1 MRLKLDTI
9 SKPLEVEVGER
20 VVRCTIDLSDI
31 ALEESGMLD
40 AAYRVSVKINERSAQ
55 HPGDLKAQELCMRE
69 MADAIRPA
77 VVRYIGADSYAEV
90 LDAVGVTV
98 DDDWMATSLT
108 SQLFAAV
115 AEAVAG
121 RMGSINDKLARYLPA
136 SEAPGG
142 TD

>member
-40 AAYRVSVKINERSAQ
+40 DAYRASVEINERSAQ
-55 HPGDLKAQELCMRE
+55 HPGDLEAQELCMRE

-77 VVRYIGADSYAEV
+77 IVRYIGADSYAEV
-90 LDAVGVTV
+90 LDAVGVTLE
-98 DDDWMATSLT
+98 DDWMATSLT
-108 SQLFAAV
+108 SQVFAAV

>member
-1 MRLKLDTI
+1 
-9 SKPLEVEVGER
+9 
-20 VVRCTIDLSDI
+20 
-31 ALEESGMLD
+31 
-40 AAYRVSVKINERSAQ
+40 
-55 HPGDLKAQELCMRE
+55 MRE

-77 VVRYIGADSYAEV
+77 IVRYIGAEAYAEV
-90 LDAVGVTV
+90 LDAVGVTLE
-98 DDDWMATSLT
+98 DDWMATSLT
-108 SQLFAAV
+108 SQVFAAV

>member
-1 MRLKLDTI
+1 MRLKLDSI
-9 SKPLEVEVGER
+9 SKPLEIEVGER

-31 ALEESGMLD
+31 AIEESGMLD
-40 AAYRVSVKINERSAQ
+40 DAYRASVEINERSAQ
-55 HPGDLKAQELCMRE
+55 NPGDLEAQELCMRE

-77 VVRYIGADSYAEV
+77 IVRYIGAEAYAEV

>member
-1 MRLKLDTI
+1 MRIKLDRI
-9 SKPLEVEVGER
+9 YKPLEVEVGER
-20 VVRCTIDLSDI
+20 VIRCTIDLSDI

-40 AAYRVSVKINERSAQ
+40 DAYRTSVEINKMSAEHQ
-55 HPGDLKAQELCMRE
+55 GDLDEQEMCMRD
-69 MADAIRPA
+69 MAEAIRPA

-98 DDDWMATSLT
+98 EDDWMATSLT

-115 AEAVAG
+115 AGAVAE
-121 RMGSINDKLARYLPA
+121 RMDSINDKLARYLPA

>member
-1 MRLKLDTI
+1 MRIKLERI
-9 SKPLEVEVGER
+9 YKPLEVEVGER
-20 VVRCTIDLSDI
+20 VIRCTIDLSDI

-40 AAYRVSVKINERSAQ
+40 DAYRTSVEINERSAEHQ
-55 HPGDLKAQELCMRE
+55 GDLEAQELCMRD
-69 MADAIRPA
+69 MAEAIRPA

-98 DDDWMATSLT
+98 EDDWMATSLT

-115 AEAVAG
+115 AGAVAE
-121 RMGSINDKLARYLPA
+121 RMDSINDKLARYLPA